1 MNAIRIS
8 GMFKLALGGIG
19 FILTLAI
26 FQAIESG
33 DRQPTHKGMILLG
46 IPGAY
51 GLTGLV
57 ELIVG
62 VPFIQL
68 SDAWDGLAGWQ
79 RGILGIFIVIA
90 AFAIMMLAIMV
101 FA

>member
-1 MNAIRIS
+1 MNSTRIS
-8 GMFKLALGGIG
+8 GMLKLALGGIG
-19 FILTLAI
+19 FIIVLLI

-33 DRQPTHKGMILLG
+33 DRHPTHKGMIILG

-51 GLTGLV
+51 GLTGLI
-57 ELIVG
+57 ELVAG

-90 AFAIMMLAIMV
+90 AFAIMMLGIV
-101 FA
+101 LFA